1 MVDWHEDQFLLTSL
15 RISSIPA
22 MSQISSSRKIH
33 FISIGGSVMHNLAI
47 ELHLKGYL
55 ITGSDDEIYEPSSSR
70 LVQYELL
77 PAMTGW
83 FPEKITED
91 LEAVILGMHARQ
103 DNPELARA
111 KEMGIKI
118 YSYPEYIFE
127 QSVNKQRVVVAG
139 SHGKTTITS
148 MILHV
153 LKFNDRVFNYLVGAQ
168 LEGFDN
174 MVKLSDEAPL
184 IVIEG
189 DEYFTSPLD
198 PTPKFM
204 HYQPH
209 IALISGIAWDHFN
222 VFPTWE
228 LYVKQFELL
237 ADSLPKAG
245 AIVFDETDDM
255 LDVIGQKERPDVI
268 SAPYNAH
275 PNKIEDGK
283 TILITSEQGEVPVL
297 VFGDH
302 NMKNISGARAVCE
315 RLGITDE
322 QFYNAIQTFKGASKR
337 MELLGKSDTVSIY
350 RDFAHAPSKVG
361 ATTSALKEQF
371 PDRTLVAVA
380 ELHTFSS
387 LNKTFLKQYRRK
399 LNAADVAVVYYN
411 PLTIEHKR
419 LESLSEED
427 IRTAFKRDDLQ
438 IFTDSNEL
446 AAFIKSQNWNDANL
460 LLMSSG
466 TFGDI
471 DLKELTEDIVGVKG

>member
-1 MVDWHEDQFLLTSL
+1 
-15 RISSIPA
+15 
-22 MSQISSSRKIH
+22 
-33 FISIGGSVMHNLAI
+33 MHNLAI
-47 ELHLKGYL
+47 ELHLKGYV
-55 ITGSDDEIYEPSSSR
+55 ITGSDDEIYEPSVSR
-70 LVQYELL
+70 LAKHGLL
-77 PAMTGW
+77 PEEMGW
-83 FPEKITED
+83 FPEKVTED

-103 DNPELARA
+103 DNPELAKAR
-111 KEMGIKI
+111 ELGLKI

-127 QSVNKQRVVVAG
+127 QSQNKQRVVIAG

-148 MILHV
+148 MVLHV
-153 LKFNDRVFNYLVGAQ
+153 LKFNNRSFNYLVGAQ
-168 LEGFDN
+168 LEGFEN
-174 MVKLSDEAPL
+174 MVKLSDDAPL

-228 LYVKQFELL
+228 SYVKQFELL

-245 AIVFDETDDM
+245 TLVYDETDDM
-255 LDVIGQKERPDVI
+255 LDVIGQKERMDVL
-268 SAPYNAH
+268 SMPYHVH
-275 PNKIEDGK
+275 PNEIEEGK
-283 TILITSEQGEVPVL
+283 TILLTDEQGEIPVL

-315 RLGITDE
+315 RIGITDE
-322 QFYNAIQTFKGASKR
+322 AFYKAIQTFKGASKR
-337 MELLGKSDTVSIY
+337 MELLGSNDSTLVF

-361 ATTSALKEQF
+361 ATTSAVHAQF

-387 LNKTFLKQYRRK
+387 LNKDFLKQYRRK
-399 LNAADVAVVYYN
+399 LDAAEVAVVYFN
-411 PLTIEHKR
+411 PITLEHKR
-419 LESLSEED
+419 LAPLSEED
-427 IRTAFKRDDLQ
+427 IRTAFKREDLMV
-438 IFTDSNEL
+438 FTQ
-446 AAFIKSQNWNDANL
+446 ADALETFLKTQSWTNKNL

-471 DLKELTEDIVGVKG
+471 DLKELVQAVIK

>member
-1 MVDWHEDQFLLTSL
+1 
-15 RISSIPA
+15 
-22 MSQISSSRKIH
+22 
-33 FISIGGSVMHNLAI
+33 MHNLAI
-47 ELHLKGYL
+47 ELHLKGFL
-55 ITGSDDEIYEPSSSR
+55 ITGSDDEIYEPSVSR
-70 LVQYELL
+70 LVKYELL

-83 FPEKITED
+83 FPEKITAD

-111 KEMGIKI
+111 RELGIKI

-127 QSVNKQRVVVAG
+127 QSENKQRVVIAG

-153 LKFNDRVFNYLVGAQ
+153 LKFNNRVFNYLVGAQ
-168 LEGFDN
+168 IEGFDN
-174 MVKLSDEAPL
+174 MVKLSNEAPL

-189 DEYFTSPLD
+189 DEYFTSPID

-209 IALISGIAWDHFN
+209 IVLISGIAWDHFN

-228 LYVKQFELL
+228 LYVKQFETL

-245 AIVFDETDDM
+245 AIIFDETDDM

-268 SAPYNAH
+268 STPYNVH
-275 PNKIEDGK
+275 PNKIVDGK

-297 VFGDH
+297 IFGDH
-302 NMKNISGARAVCE
+302 NMKNISGARAVSE
-315 RLGITDE
+315 RIGITDE
-322 QFYNAIQTFKGASKR
+322 EFYNAIRTFKGASKR
-337 MELLGKSDTVSIY
+337 MELLGKNADTLVY

-371 PDRTLVAVA
+371 PDRALVAVA

-387 LNKTFLKQYRRK
+387 LNKEFLKQYRRK
-399 LNAADVAVVYYN
+399 LNAADTAVVYFN
-411 PLTIEHKR
+411 PLTIEHKK
-419 LESLSEED
+419 LEPLTEED
-427 IRTAFKRDDLQ
+427 IRTAFKRDNLE
-438 IFTDSNEL
+438 IFTDSEKL
-446 AAFIKSQNWNDANL
+446 ADFLKTQDWKDTNL

-466 TFGDI
+466 TFGNM
-471 DLKELTEDIVGVKG
+471 DLGELVEEVLKLG

>member
-1 MVDWHEDQFLLTSL
+1 
-15 RISSIPA
+15 
-22 MSQISSSRKIH
+22 
-33 FISIGGSVMHNLAI
+33 MHNLAI

-55 ITGSDDEIYEPSSSR
+55 ITGSDDEIYEPSVSR
-70 LVQYELL
+70 LAKYELL
-77 PAMTGW
+77 PAVTGW

-91 LEAVILGMHARQ
+91 LEAIILGMHARQ
-103 DNPELARA
+103 DNPELAKA
-111 KEMGIKI
+111 KELGIKI

-153 LKFNDRVFNYLVGAQ
+153 LKFNNRVFNYLVGAQ

-209 IALISGIAWDHFN
+209 ITLISGIAWDHFN

-228 LYVKQFELL
+228 MYVKQFELL
-237 ADSLPKAG
+237 ADSIPKAG

-268 SAPYNAH
+268 STPYNVH
-275 PNKIEDGK
+275 PNKIEGGR
-283 TILITSEQGEVPVL
+283 TILITGEQGEVPVM

-302 NMKNISGARAVCE
+302 NMKNISGAYAVCE

-322 QFYNAIQTFKGASKR
+322 QFYNAIRTFKGASKR
-337 MELLGKSDTVSIY
+337 MELLGSNDGTAVY

-361 ATTSALKEQF
+361 ATTAALKGQF
-371 PDRTLVAVA
+371 PERNLVAVS

-387 LNKTFLKQYRRK
+387 LNKAFLKQYRRK
-399 LNAADVAVVYYN
+399 LDDADVAVVYFN

-419 LESLSEED
+419 LEALSEAD
-427 IRTAFKRDDLQ
+427 IRVAFKREDLVV
-438 IFTDSNEL
+438 FTDQKEL
-446 AAFIKSQNWNDANL
+446 DHFLRAQNWKDANL

-466 TFGDI
+466 TFGDL
-471 DLKELTEDIVGVKG
+471 DLKELVKEIIGED